1 VKHCEGEPRGD
12 STRITGFVAVGNP
25 TTNNIITKTRAHTA
39 TTDSTGWLAQWAFWK
54 IEEMSGFGEMEH
66 ETRP

>member
-1 VKHCEGEPRGD
+1 MKYCEGAAGGD

-25 TTNNIITKTRAHTA
+25 ITNSIYTKTRGAIA
-39 TTDSTGWLAQWAFWK
+39 ITDSTGWLAQWAFWK
-54 IEEMSGFGEMEH
+54 IEEMSGFGEMER